1 MSTKPKASVHVKP
14 CNIAQ
19 SERHNR
25 RDAEYIK
32 SLDPKKLYVRLD
44 LSKHNA
50 SYVAPEM
57 EGDIKLPE
65 AYRDQVRVEPAA
77 DGDSLSVSLD
87 VRLTHQ
93 QAEQLRKALK
103 PSFPAIQIRVQNP

>member
-25 RDAEYIK
+25 RDVEYIK

-44 LSKHNA
+44 LSKNNS

-57 EGDIKLPE
+57 KGVTLQEHLE
-65 AYRDQVRVEPAA
+65 
-77 DGDSLSVSLD
+77 S
-87 VRLTHQ
+87 
-93 QAEQLRKALK
+93 
-103 PSFPAIQIRVQNP
+103 IRVMVCQEGMQPYTGMCRCHQ

>member
-44 LSKHNA
+44 MSKNNS
-50 SYVAPEM
+50 SYVTPEM
-57 EGDIKLPE
+57 KG
-65 AYRDQVRVEPAA
+65 VRHPSAA
-77 DGDSLSVSLD
+77 
-87 VRLTHQ
+87 
-93 QAEQLRKALK
+93 
-103 PSFPAIQIRVQNP
+103 P